1 MPAVDAQ
8 GQRAMVKAA
17 NKKPESVAKSKATA
31 KVKAKAKAI
40 AKKKFLKRTHKRGEA
55 VAHTVHDN
63 MENKQVVQLVTTYVP
78 DAAAKVQTWVDA
90 LNSGSLTVEQVMQAK
105 DDIMTELSA

>member
-1 MPAVDAQ
+1 
-8 GQRAMVKAA
+8 
-17 NKKPESVAKSKATA
+17 
-31 KVKAKAKAI
+31 
-40 AKKKFLKRTHKRGEA
+40 
-55 VAHTVHDN
+55 

-90 LNSGSLTVEQVMQAK
+90 LNSGSMTVEQVMQAK

>member
-1 MPAVDAQ
+1 MPAVDVQ
-8 GQRAMVKAA
+8 RQRAMVKAA